1 VTQGY
6 TEFELDLPKALLR
19 ELTNVLD
26 NLLPAPLTAT
36 AVADLPKHQGVYQ
49 LLLQN
54 EDGVEVIYIGKTD
67 AGSGLRE
74 RLQKH
79 YKKIQHRHG
88 LDREKVFFKAVRVF
102 VFTAV
107 DLEALLIGA
116 EKKKAKALWN
126 GSGFGAKDPGKER
139 DTTKYKPEHFDTW
152 YPIDIDRSL
161 DDDFPIEGQAATI
174 VQALKK
180 QLPYVFRI
188 QGSDEGR
195 GAHLDL
201 TSCKVHLSGPL
212 TARSVLR
219 QVIQQLPPGWQATK
233 LPSHVIMYKD
243 DSRKFPSGELIRL
256 SGQR

>member
-19 ELTNVLD
+19 ELTNVLGD
-26 NLLPAPLTAT
+26 LEPAPLTAQ
-36 AVADLPKHQGVYQ
+36 AVAELPKHQGVYQ
-49 LLLQN
+49 LLLRT
-54 EDGVEVIYIGKTD
+54 EHGAEVIYIGKTD

-79 YKKIQHRHG
+79 YKKVQHRHG
-88 LDREKVFFKAVRVF
+88 LDREKVLFRAVRVF

-116 EKKKAKALWN
+116 EKKRAKALWN

-152 YPIDIDRSL
+152 YPIDIDREL
-161 DDDFPIEGQAATI
+161 DGDFPVDGKAATI

-188 QGSDEGR
+188 QGNDEGR

-201 TSCKVHLSGPL
+201 ISCEIRLSRPL
-212 TARSVLR
+212 TTRSILNQLV
-219 QVIQQLPPGWQATK
+219 QQLPPGWHATK

-243 DSRKFPSGELIRL
+243 DTRKFPSGELIG
-256 SGQR
+256 SS